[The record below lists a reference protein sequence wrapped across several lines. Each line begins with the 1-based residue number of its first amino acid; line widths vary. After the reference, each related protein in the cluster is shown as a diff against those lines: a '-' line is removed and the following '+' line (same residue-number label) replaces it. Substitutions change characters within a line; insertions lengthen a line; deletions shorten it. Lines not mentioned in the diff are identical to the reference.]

1 MCPQKTESLKKS
13 LPGKNTWIPGI
24 YIANFFTPEWT
35 MVDQEVVS
43 RKLITS
49 WYMASS
55 RNGYQIS
62 TFLPSSLLSGLKVKR
77 MACEMLTTYPGA
89 E

>member
-1 MCPQKTESLKKS
+1 
-13 LPGKNTWIPGI
+13 
-24 YIANFFTPEWT
+24 